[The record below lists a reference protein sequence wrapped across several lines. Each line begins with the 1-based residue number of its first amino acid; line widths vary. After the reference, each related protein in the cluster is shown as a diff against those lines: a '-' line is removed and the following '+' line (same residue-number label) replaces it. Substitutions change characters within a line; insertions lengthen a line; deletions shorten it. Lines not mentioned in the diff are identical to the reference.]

1 MERERFCNP
10 LPAVGLAGFPRGLL
24 EEITDDDA
32 ITVMRCL
39 TGGGSPIGRLQ
50 SRRCFAPDRKFSL
63 V

>member
-1 MERERFCNP
+1 MAGVSQVERERFCNP

-39 TGGGSPIGRLQ
+39 TGGGKPYRATAIQKMLRAG
-50 SRRCFAPDRKFSL
+50 
-63 V
+63 